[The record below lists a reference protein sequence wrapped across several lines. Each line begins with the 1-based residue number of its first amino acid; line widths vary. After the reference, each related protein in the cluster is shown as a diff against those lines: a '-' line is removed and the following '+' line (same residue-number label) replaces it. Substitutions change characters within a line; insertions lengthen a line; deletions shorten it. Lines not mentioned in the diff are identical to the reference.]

1 MENVYVVACDQY
13 DAQAIEAGVRSAARA
28 LGVTLPRGGDALLH
42 AACPWAHP
50 RFAPASHTH
59 PAVIE
64 GVARALS
71 GAATTLVA
79 NSVPDF
85 PARYSIKH
93 AGYEALARRL
103 GARLIPLDEAATT
116 SVNLGSSSVL
126 NGSVA
131 LPTEWTGASFTVSMP
146 KLTGSTYLAFAG
158 AARHLHS
165 LLPHAQQIENHHRLP
180 EKLADLL
187 PAVSPQLIVVDA
199 IEATH
204 KGGELSGEPV
214 HLGVLIVGTHPV
226 AVDLVCAALYGWE
239 AEQVD
244 FLDLAAQR
252 GLGPAGLDGVALV
265 GDLRLVELRARA
277 SRIQRVDPNPE
288 RHPLPDQIQV
298 IRSDKARQAGVS
310 GSLTEMFLTLERA
323 GIPLKRARET
333 TFVIGGVSKIPPGKS
348 GSATIVFLDDT
359 SHGDY
364 AGYSRV
370 IRLQGR
376 NVPFSR
382 VLMQIPYA
390 MALVNLRAE
399 LGGAFA
405 VAGLMAGATRLAR
418 GLLVRA
424 RIQRRQSGV

>member
-1 MENVYVVACDQY
+1 
-13 DAQAIEAGVRSAARA
+13 
-28 LGVTLPRGGDALLH
+28 
-42 AACPWAHP
+42 
-50 RFAPASHTH
+50 
-59 PAVIE
+59 VIE

-71 GAATTLVA
+71 GAATTLAV

-85 PARYSIKH
+85 PARHGLKY
-93 AGYEALARRL
+93 AGYEVLARRL
-103 GARLIPLDEAATT
+103 DARLVPLDGAVT
-116 SVNLGSSSVL
+116 SPVNLAAPSVL
-126 NGSVA
+126 PGSVA
-131 LPTEWTGASFTVSMP
+131 LPAVWTTASFTVSIP
-146 KLTGSTYLAFAG
+146 KLTGSTYVAFAG
-158 AARHLHS
+158 ATRHLHS
-165 LLPHAQQIENHHRLP
+165 LLPHTQQLENHHRLP

-187 PAVSPQLIVVDA
+187 STVSPQLIVVDA

-204 KGGELSGEPV
+204 RGGELSGEPV
-214 HLGVLIVGTHPV
+214 HLGVLIVGTHPA
-226 AVDLVCAALYGWE
+226 AVDLVCAALYGLE

-244 FLDLAAQR
+244 FLALAAER
-252 GLGPAGLDGVALV
+252 GLGPGDLAGVALL
-265 GDLRLVELRARA
+265 GDLRLADLQERAK
-277 SRIQRVDPNPE
+277 RIQPVDPSPE
-288 RHPLPDQIQV
+288 RYPLPDQIRV

-333 TFVIGGVSKIPPGKS
+333 TFVIGGVSSIPRGKS

-382 VLMQIPYA
+382 VLMQVPYA

-399 LGGAFA
+399 LGGGFA
-405 VAGLMAGATRLAR
+405 VAGLTASATRLAR
-418 GLLVRA
+418 SLLVRP
-424 RIQRRQSGV
+424 RIHRS